1 LRVYQHLTQSLLQ
14 NFQARHLLLVEQ
26 QKYEEDYMQRLLGY
40 LLAMTIGFGSGAA
53 ISKGPVSNAT
63 GNNEAQASA
72 AFRDGL
78 YLGSHDAKS
87 RSVRH
92 VAVGRWSIPEDRSK
106 YAAGYEAG
114 FSANE

>member
-1 LRVYQHLTQSLLQ
+1 
-14 NFQARHLLLVEQ
+14 
-26 QKYEEDYMQRLLGY
+26 MQRLLGY

-53 ISKGPVSNAT
+53 FSRGHVPIAT
-63 GNNEAQASA
+63 GSNDAQTSA

-92 VAVGRWSIPEDRSK
+92 VAIGRWSTPDDRSK
-106 YAAGYEAG
+106 YAAGYQVG
-114 FSANE
+114 FSRANY